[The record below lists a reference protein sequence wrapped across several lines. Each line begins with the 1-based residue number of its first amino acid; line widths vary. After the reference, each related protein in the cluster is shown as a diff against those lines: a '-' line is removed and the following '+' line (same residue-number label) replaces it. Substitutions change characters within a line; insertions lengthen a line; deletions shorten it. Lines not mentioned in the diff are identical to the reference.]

1 MTQLHLVI
9 LNVLLYGILMLVLAR
24 KYGWTNMSSV
34 LALFYFTSA
43 ILSYLYYIF
52 PLYPITY
59 TGMYAHFSLN
69 GCVYTFIYYVLII
82 TAFRSFN
89 LKNIK
94 EIKNCNVR
102 IIKYIQVGFLLLM
115 GVYVLIALPF
125 SIKYFFSGDLA
136 SLRDETYEEST
147 GGTGM
152 GFRGLVLIW
161 AYLGM
166 TPFVVFIISV
176 VNILLFKN
184 NHKINYYCIALYGL
198 AKLERVFGTIS
209 RATII
214 FTLIE
219 ILVVAIVFST
229 KLGYWRQ
236 KRNII
241 AVSLICVPFLYNIFA
256 NISTSRF
263 SDDKLSSQL
272 ATLRY
277 AGEPFLNFI
286 GLMYPDMRKYT
297 YGSSQFTMIK
307 KHLGLDYDDEKNR
320 EGTTTYNTFLTKK
333 THYQHPAYIF
343 YGLIGSYYKEWGF
356 MLTIIMALAF
366 NLWFRHLFKKK
377 YIVGYMPLIT
387 FCVLAGYVAKG
398 IFFPEYS
405 GSSHNIMFIYLVVF
419 FFVFRKFGHSIK
431 IQKY

>member
-9 LNVLLYGILMLVLAR
+9 LNVLLYGILMLILAK
-24 KYGWTNMSSV
+24 KYGWTNMSTI
-34 LALFYFTSA
+34 LAIFYFTSS

-59 TGMYAHFSLN
+59 TGIYAHFSLS
-69 GCVYTFIYYVLII
+69 GCVYTFVFYVLII
-82 TAFRSFN
+82 TAFRA
-89 LKNIK
+89 LDIRNIR
-94 EIKNCNVR
+94 EIRNCNIR
-102 IIKYIQVGFLLLM
+102 FIKYIQVGFLVLM
-115 GVYVLIALPF
+115 GIYVLIALPF

-152 GFRGLVLIW
+152 GFRGLGLIW

-166 TPFVVFIISV
+166 TPFVVFVISV
-176 VNILLFKN
+176 VNILLLRN
-184 NHKINYYCIALYGL
+184 NHRINYYCIALYAL
-198 AKLERVFGTIS
+198 AKLERVFGVIS

-229 KLGYWRQ
+229 KLGYLRQ
-236 KRNII
+236 KRSIII
-241 AVSLICVPFLYNIFA
+241 ASLICVPFLYNIFI
-256 NISTSRF
+256 NISASRF
-263 SDDKLSSQL
+263 SNDNLSSQL

-286 GLMYPDMRKYT
+286 GLMYPDMKEST

-307 KHLGLDYDDEKNR
+307 KHLGLDYDDGKNR

-366 NLWFRHLFKKK
+366 HLWFRHLFKKK
-377 YIVGYMPLIT
+377 DNVGYMPLIT
-387 FCVLAGYVAKG
+387 FCVLAAYVAKG

-405 GSSHNIMFIYLVVF
+405 GTSHNIMFIYLVVF
-419 FFVFRKFGHSIK
+419 FFMFKKFGYSIK
-431 IQKY
+431 IQKS